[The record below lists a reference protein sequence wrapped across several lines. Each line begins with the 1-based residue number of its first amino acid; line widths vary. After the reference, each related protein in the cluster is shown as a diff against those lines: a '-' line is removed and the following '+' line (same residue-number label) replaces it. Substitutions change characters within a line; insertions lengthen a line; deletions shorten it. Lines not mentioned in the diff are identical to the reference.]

1 MRAETSNFIKEE
13 ALAQVF
19 SSEFWEISKNIFF
32 TDHLRRT
39 APKVFAQSFQF
50 PYQITSTWLLL
61 YTKKNC
67 YAEIV
72 APVTAKYSNRKNDE
86 FHRFIKQIA
95 IPLALKE
102 FCSRS
107 QMLFKINVLSSF
119 ANFTGK
125 HLCCSLF
132 LIKLQAWGLR
142 PY

>member
-1 MRAETSNFIKEE
+1 MRPATLLKKRLWPRCFPVNFGK
-13 ALAQVF
+13 F
-19 SSEFWEISKNIFF
+19 
-32 TDHLRRT
+32 LRT
-39 APKVFAQSFQF
+39 YFLQTTFGE
-50 PYQITSTWLLL
+50 LLL
-61 YTKKNC
+61 RFLRNLFSFLTRSPLRGCFCILKKNC

-72 APVTAKYSNRKNDE
+72 APVAAKYSNRKNDE

-95 IPLALKE
+95 ITLALKE
-102 FCSRS
+102 FCCRS
-107 QMLFKINVLSSF
+107 QMLFKINVLSNF